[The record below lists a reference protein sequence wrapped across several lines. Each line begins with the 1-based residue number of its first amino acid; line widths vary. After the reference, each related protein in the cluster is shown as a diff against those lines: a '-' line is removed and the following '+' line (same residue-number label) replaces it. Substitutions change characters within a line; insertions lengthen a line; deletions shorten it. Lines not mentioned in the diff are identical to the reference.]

1 MLQSDPDVKNAERKA
16 DQEGKVSVMTTNIP
30 HQHTAKI
37 YRFPVGGRASV
48 GPRRL
53 DSRPSL
59 FRMPQTAPVVAAD
72 GWYHEAAIQDAKRT
86 TEH

>member
-16 DQEGKVSVMTTNIP
+16 DQEGKLTAMTTNTP

-37 YRFPVGGRASV
+37 YRVPVGGRASV

-53 DSRPSL
+53 DTRPSL
-59 FRMPQTAPVVAAD
+59 FRTPQTAPAVAVD
-72 GWYHEAAIQDAKRT
+72 GWYHEAAIADTKRT